1 MGKNQ
6 NHHLDD
12 SNQLPLN
19 QNNQTSDDPA
29 DGSRLTNKPEA
40 VDRTPLEKKP
50 KHDLQDQEAIESFGE
65 RGVASDE

>member
-6 NHHLDD
+6 NSHLDD

-19 QNNQTSDDPA
+19 QNNQTSNDPR

-40 VDRTPLEKKP
+40 VERTPLEKKP
-50 KHDLQDQEAIESFGE
+50 PHDRQDQERIEEFGE
-65 RGVASDE
+65 EGVASKE